1 MLNNL
6 STGKFILS
14 FNQSFSIILLMS
26 SISFSDNFSCLPN
39 AEINAGREPSNVFS
53 TILTISASCICSF
66 ETMEETIVFSF
77 FITPLSDNLYIT
89 VYVVVLFQ
97 PNFFLQSFT
106 KLPLI
111 MGSFSHNIRQNLYSL
126 SKTLGVSIILFLSL

>member
-1 MLNNL
+1 MQSILETSKTLYASTRQPISSNWHSCQLIKFLKKHSAYLPPVLNNL

-53 TILTISASCICSF
+53 TIFTISASCICSF

-77 FITPLSDNLYIT
+77 FITPLSDNLFHYR
-89 VYVVVLFQ
+89 
-97 PNFFLQSFT
+97 
-106 KLPLI
+106 
-111 MGSFSHNIRQNLYSL
+111 IRCC
-126 SKTLGVSIILFLSL
+126 TFPT